1 MSTKVTREEL
11 LDRMSLH
18 DDIGSKAA
26 AGRILDFITDTIAS
40 SIKSGAEIYLGQSFG
55 GFKAATQGEKSGV
68 ALGKAYT
75 TPAKTVIKF
84 RPSSKLKDF
93 VA

>member
-1 MSTKVTREEL
+1 MSTNVTREEL
-11 LDRMSLH
+11 IDRMSLH

-26 AGRILDFITDTIAS
+26 AGRILDFITDTIATTVKAGGS
-40 SIKSGAEIYLGQSFG
+40 LYLGQSFG
-55 GFKAATQGEKSGV
+55 GFKAAIQAEKSGV
-68 ALGKAYT
+68 ALGKSYT